1 MQALAVEGAQQRRML
16 GATYAGVVVSAVL
29 APPGVAEHADGLE
42 ACQGSWCFTCMQQ
55 SSWHSSLSEPKDEH
69 HIVHAYNNEL
79 ARVSCCVQTVYAF
92 YGLQGKS

>member
-1 MQALAVEGAQQRRML
+1 ML
-16 GATYAGVVVSAVL
+16 GATYAGVVASAVL
-29 APPGVAEHADGLE
+29 APGVAEHADGLE
-42 ACQGSWCFTCMQQ
+42 ACQGSWWFTCMQQ
-55 SSWHSSLSEPKDEH
+55 SSWHSSLTEPKDEH